1 MMLNLHIRNSDDQ
14 VVYSTFPTNCL
25 GCMVTCETTKELVK
39 CSESGTKKRRGI
51 IRSPLGSV
59 YLCSDDKDL
68 LKSSRIFKAHLDFL
82 SSMLQELITI
92 RNGIADKI
100 NEDTKRLL
108 HNVISLNAHNMQ
120 EIYEL
125 VSQDL
130 LTQKMASQIEEFT
143 QIIESRPKDIALAL
157 IRMHK
162 NDISMKVNFNVF
174 KKLYDR
180 SPATNFLK
188 HPLHRVVLNV
198 LHVFFQDFTDKG
210 VRVIIDPCNAEI
222 LLDYESF
229 QVALYHLIENSAK
242 YIMNDSTLHISFPL
256 IDEVQHIL
264 FDMISLEI
272 PDSEKEK
279 IFEEGYSG
287 ESACL
292 LQLSGSGLGL
302 GIIKPLL
309 QLNNS
314 ELRLFRNVKPNKTK
328 ITTLA
333 VYQNN
338 QFEIK
343 LSKPL

>member
-1 MMLNLHIRNSDDQ
+1 MIYIHIKNSDNQ
-14 VVYSTFPTNCL
+14 IVYSTIPSNCQN
-25 GCMVTCETTKELVK
+25 CMLTCETTKELVK
-39 CSESGTKKRRGI
+39 CSENGSDKRRGI
-51 IRSPLGSV
+51 IRSRLGSV
-59 YLCSDDKDL
+59 YLCSDDRDL
-68 LKSSRIFKAHLDFL
+68 LKSGRKFKAQLEFL
-82 SSMLQELITI
+82 NSMLQELDNI
-92 RNGIADKI
+92 RNGIAEKI

-125 VSQDL
+125 VSQDV
-130 LTQKMASQIEEFT
+130 LTQKMASQVEEFT
-143 QIIESRPKDIALAL
+143 KIIESNPKDIALAL

-162 NDISMKVNFNVF
+162 NDIAMKVNFNVF

-210 VRVIIDPCNAEI
+210 VRVIIDSCNADI
-222 LLDYESF
+222 LLDYESI

-242 YIMNDSTLHISFPL
+242 YILDDSNLHISFPL
-256 IDEVQHIL
+256 KNGIQYIL
-264 FDMISLEI
+264 FDMVSLEI
-272 PDSEKEK
+272 PDDEVEK

-287 ESACL
+287 ESARL
-292 LQLSGSGLGL
+292 LHLSGSGLGL

-309 QLNNS
+309 QLNKA
-314 ELRLFRNVKPNKTK
+314 ELRLLRNVNPSRSKK
-328 ITTLA
+328 TTLA
-333 VYQNN
+333 EYQNN